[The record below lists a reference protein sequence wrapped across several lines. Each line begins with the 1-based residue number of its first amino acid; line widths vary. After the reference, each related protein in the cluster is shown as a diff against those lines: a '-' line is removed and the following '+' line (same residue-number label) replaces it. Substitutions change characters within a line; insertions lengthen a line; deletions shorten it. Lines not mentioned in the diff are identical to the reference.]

1 MFKLSVVVGLAV
13 VLSGCVAYPGYG
25 YADSGYG
32 AYGPEYV
39 PAFGYGA
46 VNIWG
51 GGGGGWDHRHGHGD
65 FHHGWHGHG
74 GGNWG
79 GGGHGGG
86 GHGGHGGGHGR

>member
-1 MFKLSVVVGLAV
+1 MVKLIAVFGLFG
-13 VLSGCVAYPGYG
+13 VLSGCVAYQGYG

-51 GGGGGWDHRHGHGD
+51 GGGGG
-65 FHHGWHGHG
+65 
-74 GGNWG
+74 
-79 GGGHGGG
+79 
-86 GHGGHGGGHGR
+86 

>member
-1 MFKLSVVVGLAV
+1 MVKLIAVFGLVG

-39 PAFGYGA
+39 PAFGYGT
-46 VNIWG
+46 VNIW
-51 GGGGGWDHRHGHGD
+51 GGGGWDHRHGHGD
-65 FHHGWHGHG
+65 FHHGWRGHG

-79 GGGHGGG
+79 GGGRGGG